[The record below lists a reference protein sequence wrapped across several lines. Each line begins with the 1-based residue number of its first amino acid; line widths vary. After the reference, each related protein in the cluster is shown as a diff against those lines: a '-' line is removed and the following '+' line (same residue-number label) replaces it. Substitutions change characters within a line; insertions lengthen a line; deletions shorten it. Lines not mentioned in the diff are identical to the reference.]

1 MVGNQAL
8 MMRAR
13 RSLWAEAFGCVCA
26 FGLLAPC
33 ALTVAQPSPA
43 PADAPATAV
52 AKVFEVK
59 GIVKELRP
67 AEQSIV
73 VTHQA
78 IPNYMPAMTMPFNV
92 ASPGEMN
99 NLKVGDRISFRLRV
113 TGSESSIDHISKL
126 PGSDLLVERTSTN
139 ASALPAPQTV
149 HSLRD
154 YKFTN
159 ELGQAVSFN
168 DFKGQAL
175 ALTFFFTRCPIP
187 EFCPRLSKNFAE
199 ACQKMKAVPNAPTN
213 WHLLSITF
221 DPEFDTPAMLKSY
234 GHLYNYEPAHWSF
247 LTGAKDKIQELA
259 RGADVQYQ
267 PDGAAINHNFR
278 TLIIDAA
285 GKLQMVF
292 PTSGDLSDA
301 IVTEL
306 LKAAAVTNKAP

>member
-26 FGLLAPC
+26 FGLLTPFAR
-33 ALTVAQPSPA
+33 TMAQPGPA
-43 PADAPATAV
+43 PADPP

-67 AEQSIV
+67 TEQSIV
-73 VTHQA
+73 VTHEA
-78 IPNYMPAMTMPFNV
+78 VSNYMPAMTMPFNV
-92 ASPGEMN
+92 ASPGELN
-99 NLKVGDRISFRLRV
+99 NLKAGDRISFRLRV
-113 TGSESSIDHISKL
+113 TGSESSIDYISKL
-126 PGSDLLVERTSTN
+126 PGSDLLVAPTSTN
-139 ASALPAPQTV
+139 SAALPAPQY
-149 HSLRD
+149 SLRD

-221 DPEFDTPAMLKSY
+221 DPDFDSPAVLKSY
-234 GHLYNYEPAHWSF
+234 GHLYNYDPAHWSF

-259 RGADVQYQ
+259 KGADVQYQ

-301 IVTEL
+301 IVAEL
-306 LKAAAVTNKAP
+306 LKAAGVTNKAP